1 MSFQIDDVYLSA
13 FSSPVFQGAVLSL
26 ENSASR
32 QEGDDGMVA
41 CVERWARRR
50 RRWQLTYGTDSA
62 ELVETIFEVCG
73 NSIGFLWVPPRTRDY
88 TATTQVLG
96 TGNGVQ
102 TQFQLVKK
110 VSTRN
115 LSSTIVRSV
124 QWNIL
129 YPLNNASAPV
139 RPDGAVVAVFLN
151 GTPTAAFTVG
161 ALGVITMT
169 SPPGTGVAVSATFQY
184 ATPVQFLS
192 ETIETTLVFNDREEV
207 RSTVIGEV
215 FL

>member
-1 MSFQIDDVYLSA
+1 MTFQIDATYLSA

-26 ENSASR
+26 ENSAAR
-32 QEGDDGMVA
+32 QEGDDGSVA

-62 ELVETIFEVCG
+62 ELVETLFEVCG

-88 TATTQVLG
+88 TATVQTLG
-96 TGNGVQ
+96 TGNGSQ
-102 TQFQLVKK
+102 AQFQLVKK
-110 VSTRN
+110 VSTRDLAN
-115 LSSTIVRSV
+115 AIVRST

-129 YPLNNASAPV
+129 YPLNNASLPV
-139 RPDGAVVAVFLN
+139 RPSGAAVAVFLN
-151 GTPTAAFTVG
+151 GTPTAAFTIG
-161 ALGVITMT
+161 ALGVVTMT
-169 SPPGTGVAVSATFQY
+169 SPPGAGVIVTATFQY

-192 ETIETTLVFNDREEV
+192 ETLETTLVMSDREEV
-207 RSTVIGEV
+207 RSVAIGEV